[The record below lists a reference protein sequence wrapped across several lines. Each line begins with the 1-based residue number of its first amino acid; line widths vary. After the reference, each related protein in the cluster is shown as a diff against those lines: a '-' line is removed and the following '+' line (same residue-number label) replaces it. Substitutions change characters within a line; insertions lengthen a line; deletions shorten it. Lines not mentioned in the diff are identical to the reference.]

1 MQLTKEQQKMFDNEL
16 GEAPAQAMQILV
28 ALGKI
33 YKAKNLIPISSAQVS
48 GVSYETIG
56 DAGLEYLQ
64 DYVKKGA
71 KVKTLTFLN
80 PAGMDRDQYEKM
92 NVPKHFAKKQIQIL
106 DAFSS
111 MGITMSC
118 TCAPYHIGIRP
129 KVGEHIAWAESSAVA
144 FANSV
149 LGARTN
155 REGGPSALAAAITGF
170 TPNYG
175 LHLEENRL
183 ANLIIKVEATPK
195 TTTDFGAMGSY
206 LGKKIKSK
214 IPAFT
219 NIKNAP
225 EIKLKILGA
234 SMAATGSTAL
244 FYIQNI
250 TPEYKLSDSAE
261 KITFTQEE
269 LISHKKELNANEKP
283 DLVTIGCPHASID
296 EIKEIA
302 QFLKGK
308 KIANKLWI
316 CTSKKTKEIATA
328 QGYTQIIEQAGGNV
342 VADTC
347 MVVSPLKE
355 MGFNCTACNSGK
367 AAKYLASLQK
377 QKVVFGDIEDIIL
390 CI

>member
-1 MQLTKEQQKMFDNEL
+1 MELTPTQQKMHDGEL
-16 GEAPAQAMQILV
+16 GEAKAQAMQILI

-33 YKAKNLIPISSAQVS
+33 YTAKNLIPVSSVQVS

-64 DYVKKGA
+64 DYANKNA
-71 KVKTLTFLN
+71 KVNTLTFLN

-92 NVPKHFAKKQIQIL
+92 NVPEVFAKKQIQIL
-106 DAFSS
+106 DAFAS

-183 ANLIIKVEATPK
+183 ADIIIEVEATPK
-195 TTTDFGAMGSY
+195 TTADFGAMGSY
-206 LGKKIKSK
+206 LGKKLKSK

-219 NIKNAP
+219 NLEVAP
-225 EIKLKILGA
+225 EIKLKTLGA

-244 FYIQNI
+244 FYIKNI
-250 TPEYKLSDSAE
+250 TPEYKLKDSPE
-261 KITFTQEE
+261 KIEFTQEE
-269 LISHKKELNANEKP
+269 LISHKKELNAGEKP

-296 EIKEIA
+296 EIKEVA
-302 QFLKGK
+302 DFLKNK
-308 KIANKLWI
+308 KIQNKLWV
-316 CTSKKTKEIATA
+316 CTAKKTKLLADE
-328 QGYTQIIEQAGGNV
+328 QGYTKTIEDAGGNV

-347 MVVSPLKE
+347 MVVSPLNQ
-355 MGFNCTACNSGK
+355 MGYKCTACNSGK
-367 AAKYLASLQK
+367 AAKYLSSLQK
-377 QKVVFGDIEDIIL
+377 QKVVFGDIEDII
-390 CI
+390 IF

>member
-1 MQLTKEQQKMFDNEL
+1 MFDGEM

-33 YKAKNLIPISSAQVS
+33 YNAENLIPVSSVQVS

-64 DYVKKGA
+64 DYVKKSA
-71 KVKTLTFLN
+71 KVNTLTFLN

-92 NVPKHFAKKQIQIL
+92 QVPKEFAQKQIQIL
-106 DAFSS
+106 DAFQS

-155 REGGPSALAAAITGF
+155 REGGPSALAAAITGV

-175 LHLEENRL
+175 LHLKENRL
-183 ANLIIKVEATPK
+183 ANILIDVQATPK
-195 TTTDFGAMGSY
+195 TTADFGAMGSY
-206 LGKKIKSK
+206 LGKKLKSK

-219 NIKNAP
+219 NLTFAP
-225 EIKLKILGA
+225 EIKLKTLGA

-244 FYIQNI
+244 FYIKNI
-250 TPEYKLSDSAE
+250 TPEFKLSDSPE

-269 LISHKKELNANEKP
+269 LDSHKKDLNIGEKA
-283 DLVTIGCPHASID
+283 DLVTIGCPHASLE
-296 EIKEIA
+296 EIEEVA
-302 QFLKGK
+302 NYLKGK
-308 KIANKLWI
+308 KISNKLWV
-316 CTSKKTKEIATA
+316 CTAKKTKLLADE

-342 VADTC
+342 VSDTC
-347 MVVSPLKE
+347 MVVSPLNQ
-355 MGFNCTACNSGK
+355 MGYKCTACNSGK
-367 AAKYLASLQK
+367 AAKYLSSLQK

-390 CI
+390 LK

>member
-1 MQLTKEQQKMFDNEL
+1 MQLTKEQQKMLDGEA
-16 GEAPAQAMQILV
+16 GEAPAQAMQILA

-33 YKAKNLIPISSAQVS
+33 YGAENMIPISSAQVS

-64 DYVKKGA
+64 DYASKNA

-92 NVPKHFAKKQIQIL
+92 DVPSDFAKKQIQIL
-106 DAFSS
+106 DAFKS

-175 LHLEENRL
+175 LHLDENRL
-183 ANLIIKVEATPK
+183 AGIIIEVEATPK
-195 TTTDFGAMGSY
+195 TTADFGAMGSY

-219 NIKNAP
+219 NLNFAP
-225 EIKLKILGA
+225 EIKLKTLGA

-244 FYIQNI
+244 FYIKNI
-250 TPEYKLSDSAE
+250 TPEFMVKENAE
-261 KITFTQEE
+261 KLTFTQEE
-269 LISHKKELNANEKP
+269 LI
-283 DLVTIGCPHASID
+283 
-296 EIKEIA
+296 
-302 QFLKGK
+302 
-308 KIANKLWI
+308 
-316 CTSKKTKEIATA
+316 
-328 QGYTQIIEQAGGNV
+328 
-342 VADTC
+342 
-347 MVVSPLKE
+347 
-355 MGFNCTACNSGK
+355 
-367 AAKYLASLQK
+367 
-377 QKVVFGDIEDIIL
+377 
-390 CI
+390 

>member
-1 MQLTKEQQKMFDNEL
+1 MSDGEF
-16 GEAPAQAMQILV
+16 GEAQQQAMQILV

-33 YKAKNLIPISSAQVS
+33 YKAKNLIPVSSAQIS

-64 DYVKKGA
+64 DYAKKGA
-71 KVKTLTFLN
+71 KVKALSFLN
-80 PAGMDRDQYEKM
+80 PAGMDRGQWQKM
-92 NVPKHFAKKQIQIL
+92 NVPADFAKKQIQIL
-106 DAFSS
+106 DAFES

-129 KVGEHIAWAESSAVA
+129 KIGEHIAWAESSAVA

-175 LHLEENRL
+175 LHLDENRL
-183 ANLIIKVEATPK
+183 ANVIINVKAKPK
-195 TTTDFGAMGSY
+195 TTADFGAMGSF
-206 LGKKIKSK
+206 LGKKIKAA

-219 NIKNAP
+219 SLKQAP

-244 FYIQNI
+244 FYIQGI
-250 TPEYKLSDSAE
+250 TPEYMVNEGAE
-261 KITFTQEE
+261 KIEFTQKDLDSHKEE
-269 LISHKKELNANEKP
+269 LNCGEKP
-283 DLVTIGCPHASID
+283 DLVAIGCPHASIE
-296 EIKEIA
+296 EIKEVA

-308 KIANKLWI
+308 KISHKLWV
-316 CTSKKTKEIATA
+316 CTARKTKELSDG
-328 QGYTQIIEQAGGNV
+328 QGFTKLIEDAGGFV

-347 MVVSPLKE
+347 MVVSPLNR
-355 MGFNCTACNSGK
+355 MGYKCTACNSGK
-367 AAKYLASLQK
+367 AAKYLSSLQK
-377 QKVVFGDIEDIIL
+377 QKVVFGDIGDIIL
-390 CI
+390 AK